1 MKWFGYHLEFDLKY
15 RITNIKSMHYFIILL
30 ILTISLQTY
39 SFHQTNVRLKKSSYQ
54 SKHQKSP
61 QLQAEGGLNPETL
74 DALGNIQDSSDS
86 IDSIAQAATPVGSV
100 LTKVVA
106 SPIILAVP
114 IGAGLLVAFGIG
126 FFIFWYGKGND

>member
-1 MKWFGYHLEFDLKY
+1 
-15 RITNIKSMHYFIILL
+15 MHYFIILL